1 MSGSLFCAD
10 AIKKPVSIRRPVFTG
25 EIEEDKSIRNLLSTK
40 MGFVVLMYSM
50 ESCPDIFSAGVSDDV
65 VDGVARLFQPTPT
78 LIHCQ
83 Y

>member
-40 MGFVVLMYSM
+40 MGFVVLMYGV
-50 ESCPDIFSAGVSDDV
+50 ESWLIFRKEDNTNTVW
-65 VDGVARLFQPTPT
+65 TPSIAT
-78 LIHCQ
+78 SSKQ
-83 Y
+83 